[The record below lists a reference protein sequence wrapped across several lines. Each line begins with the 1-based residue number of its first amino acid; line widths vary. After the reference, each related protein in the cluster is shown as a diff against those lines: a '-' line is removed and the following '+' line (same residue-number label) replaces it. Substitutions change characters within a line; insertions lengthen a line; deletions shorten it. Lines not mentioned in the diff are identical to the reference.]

1 MGIPHKTSTLMPIV
15 HIIPINQATNKYV
28 TVGEIR
34 RKLDE
39 AGIEHHITGNDKDNF
54 DLGQSF
60 NLVKL
65 TMSAL
70 PPKCEFEFID
80 PTFIQFE
87 TLMKAIN
94 RESFS
99 PNYLCNIKFSVSIGW
114 VAGDSTAE
122 TIIYPLDR
130 DRTLRLTTDDA
141 EGNLRL
147 MNGELTGESFN
158 VTVWKT
164 NYAVQN
170 TGIHFNMEGIY
181 VSTTEEQLYSQSDE
195 VMADSQELSYFTLF
209 YYLASKMNILI
220 YFDNINFKPL
230 MNGPHKW
237 AWENKMHVDNMKR
250 LIDAINKGDDGE
262 ADKSY
267 NPLQWTTSSSKADA
281 IKAMKQMIGNDSKLL
296 RLAESAKELF
306 WAKALGKPGATP
318 FTGANPLWSLGGP
331 VPQVAADFN
340 KGLKDFERDFV
351 SKEGELALLPANERK
366 KAQKYIEPLLEY
378 YIKMGDVN
386 NQVKDWK
393 TYIISEQPSKMSDKD
408 MNLILNNDSSI
419 DMSKMRGMKFL
430 GVYGHFSKDF
440 NKFEPT
446 YKGMD
451 CGVGYIIASNLVID
465 ESYARVGQQRE
476 YQAIMNRCGDVIKS
490 NLNLVNKIKG
500 TWVERAITATNKNVE
515 GITTSIKDTQLKRGV
530 PTITPPISIFSLPM
544 GLFGMAFAAGKNA
557 INNMASKVEA
567 NKSANE
573 AVLLKTANDLA
584 GTDGK
589 TLEEVGEYVKGETA
603 ILEQD
608 SYVKDTNRPNYVY
621 QFIEKTMKE
630 WSTNSLNPE
639 DKKVKVIAAVVKYNT
654 LLQLKNELKRLGALR
669 SSYNRD
675 GMLITIKTIGDVGL
689 TTNLIGNAIMYIKF
703 YNPNGTLNWFITGFY
718 LLMGYK
724 HDISGNGTFNT
735 EITLRGYTV
744 KIGTEFNEEHNLTRS
759 FASYEKSDAIS
770 EVLSGT
776 DKRGLGY
783 ELSDTTLSPDNT
795 ASGSNRLGSL
805 TEAFNAR
812 GR

>member
-1 MGIPHKTSTLMPIV
+1 
-15 HIIPINQATNKYV
+15 
-28 TVGEIR
+28 
-34 RKLDE
+34 
-39 AGIEHHITGNDKDNF
+39 
-54 DLGQSF
+54 
-60 NLVKL
+60 
-65 TMSAL
+65 
-70 PPKCEFEFID
+70 
-80 PTFIQFE
+80 
-87 TLMKAIN
+87 
-94 RESFS
+94 
-99 PNYLCNIKFSVSIGW
+99 
-114 VAGDSTAE
+114 
-122 TIIYPLDR
+122 
-130 DRTLRLTTDDA
+130 
-141 EGNLRL
+141 
-147 MNGELTGESFN
+147 
-158 VTVWKT
+158 
-164 NYAVQN
+164 
-170 TGIHFNMEGIY
+170 
-181 VSTTEEQLYSQSDE
+181 
-195 VMADSQELSYFTLF
+195 
-209 YYLASKMNILI
+209 
-220 YFDNINFKPL
+220 
-230 MNGPHKW
+230 
-237 AWENKMHVDNMKR
+237 
-250 LIDAINKGDDGE
+250 
-262 ADKSY
+262 
-267 NPLQWTTSSSKADA
+267 
-281 IKAMKQMIGNDSKLL
+281 
-296 RLAESAKELF
+296 
-306 WAKALGKPGATP
+306 
-318 FTGANPLWSLGGP
+318 
-331 VPQVAADFN
+331 
-340 KGLKDFERDFV
+340 
-351 SKEGELALLPANERK
+351 
-366 KAQKYIEPLLEY
+366 
-378 YIKMGDVN
+378 
-386 NQVKDWK
+386 
-393 TYIISEQPSKMSDKD
+393 
-408 MNLILNNDSSI
+408 
-419 DMSKMRGMKFL
+419 
-430 GVYGHFSKDF
+430 
-440 NKFEPT
+440 
-446 YKGMD
+446 
-451 CGVGYIIASNLVID
+451 
-465 ESYARVGQQRE
+465 
-476 YQAIMNRCGDVIKS
+476 
-490 NLNLVNKIKG
+490 
-500 TWVERAITATNKNVE
+500 
-515 GITTSIKDTQLKRGV
+515 
-530 PTITPPISIFSLPM
+530 
-544 GLFGMAFAAGKNA
+544 MAFAAGKNA

-724 HDISGNGTFNT
+724 HDISGSGTFNT